1 MSDASKDDS
10 SLDDIY
16 FKNKSTN
23 NDYDEDIDN
32 FDVNNYLNSRD
43 TDNTNYIE
51 LKNKFWSRI
60 CLALNQIN
68 FNCNFCD
75 PLNDFPFFIK
85 SLYNIKDELDP
96 VNKNYNLSSNRSHA
110 FTLNSCVNSI
120 IKIISKYSMNSDP
133 KFIIWDLP

>member
-1 MSDASKDDS
+1 MSDASEDDS
-10 SLDDIY
+10 SIDDIY

-43 TDNTNYIE
+43 TDNTNYTE

-75 PLNDFPFFIK
+75 PLNDFPFF
-85 SLYNIKDELDP
+85 Y
-96 VNKNYNLSSNRSHA
+96 
-110 FTLNSCVNSI
+110 
-120 IKIISKYSMNSDP
+120 
-133 KFIIWDLP
+133 